1 MVKQDSEDVGSV
13 GPIANDNQDDAC
25 MPKHCMINHP
35 MPEAIQPTQGQFAA
49 LACLS
54 PYSLSIFHSKGLF
67 IFSISQKSFFPF
79 QVFSYGAQQASKH
92 VHAVSF
98 TMCYFLLMEK
108 KKPRLN
114 YHGQENKRL
123 CLRLQLKITRSERSS
138 ESQAEVSSK
147 LKTECLLFQA
157 LTDKPEKST
166 NTKINE
172 EMINSEEQRNLSE
185 RQKKIIWKILLR
197 NF

>member
-1 MVKQDSEDVGSV
+1 
-13 GPIANDNQDDAC
+13 
-25 MPKHCMINHP
+25 MPL
-35 MPEAIQPTQGQFAA
+35 A
-49 LACLS
+49 L
-54 PYSLSIFHSKGLF
+54 LF
-67 IFSISQKSFFPF
+67 INFPFKGSIHFFHITKKFFFPF

-147 LKTECLLFQA
+147 LKTDCLLFQA

-197 NF
+197 NFWCVIQVLAFSSHWLLLESD

>member
-1 MVKQDSEDVGSV
+1 MPLALLFINFPFKGSIHFFHITKKFFPISSLFIRCTASKQ
-13 GPIANDNQDDAC
+13 ARAC
-25 MPKHCMINHP
+25 
-35 MPEAIQPTQGQFAA
+35 
-49 LACLS
+49 
-54 PYSLSIFHSKGLF
+54 SIFHDVLF
-67 IFSISQKSFFPF
+67 P
-79 QVFSYGAQQASKH
+79 VNG
-92 VHAVSF
+92 
-98 TMCYFLLMEK
+98 K

-138 ESQAEVSSK
+138 ESQADVSSK
-147 LKTECLLFQA
+147 LKTDCLLFQA

>member
-1 MVKQDSEDVGSV
+1 
-13 GPIANDNQDDAC
+13 
-25 MPKHCMINHP
+25 
-35 MPEAIQPTQGQFAA
+35 
-49 LACLS
+49 
-54 PYSLSIFHSKGLF
+54 
-67 IFSISQKSFFPF
+67 
-79 QVFSYGAQQASKH
+79 
-92 VHAVSF
+92 
-98 TMCYFLLMEK
+98 MEK

-185 RQKKIIWKILLR
+185 RQKKIIWNILLR